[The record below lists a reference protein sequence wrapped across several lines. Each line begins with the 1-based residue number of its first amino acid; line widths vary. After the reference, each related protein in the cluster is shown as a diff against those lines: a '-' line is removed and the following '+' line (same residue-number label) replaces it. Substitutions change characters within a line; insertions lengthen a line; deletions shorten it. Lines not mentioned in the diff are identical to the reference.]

1 VAKIRA
7 DPRHAIW
14 LASGGR
20 ILVMS
25 WEKRVDTKER
35 ALRTLEITPLRP
47 PP

>member
-1 VAKIRA
+1 
-7 DPRHAIW
+7 
-14 LASGGR
+14 
-20 ILVMS
+20 LVMS